1 MKKLVCLFSCALVGA
16 LCGGCRTTAGTS
28 VVLNHDSGG
37 SVIYEGNTRLHNA
50 VAVTAVTYD
59 KVPAGLNRVNI
70 QITSLVQREQHLQYR
85 IAWFNAE
92 GMEIDGAGRTYRPLI
107 LQGLDSVTVT
117 GVANNPAAVT
127 SRLRVR
133 EARAAD
139 HRR

>member
-1 MKKLVCLFSCALVGA
+1 MKLACIVAFALACTVA
-16 LCGGCRTTAGTS
+16 AGCRTTAGTS
-28 VVLNHDSGG
+28 VVMNHQTGG
-37 SVIYEGNTRLHNA
+37 SVIYEGNTRLHNE

-70 QITSLVQREQHLQYR
+70 QLTSLVQRQLRLQYR

-92 GMEIDGAGRTYRPLI
+92 GMEIDGDARTYRPLI

-117 GVANNPAAVT
+117 GVANHPSAVT
-127 SRLRVR
+127 SRLRLR
-133 EARAAD
+133 ELRAAD

>member
-1 MKKLVCLFSCALVGA
+1 MKIIYMISCVLVGA
-16 LCGGCRTTAGTS
+16 LFTGCHTTAGTS
-28 VVLNHDSGG
+28 VVMNHDTGG

-70 QITSLVQREQHLQYR
+70 QLSSLVQRELHLQYR

-92 GMEIDGAGRTYRPLI
+92 GMEIDGDARTYRPLI

-117 GVANNPAAVT
+117 GVANHPSAVT
-127 SRLRVR
+127 SRLRLR
-133 EARAAD
+133 ERRAAD